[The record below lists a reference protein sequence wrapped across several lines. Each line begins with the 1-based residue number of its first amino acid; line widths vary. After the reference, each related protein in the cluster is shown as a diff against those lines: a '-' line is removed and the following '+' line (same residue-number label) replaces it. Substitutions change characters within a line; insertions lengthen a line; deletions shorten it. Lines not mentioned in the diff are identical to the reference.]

1 MSRSA
6 LTVYSLPVSS
16 MPSEAPSGPMFTPTV
31 ALGPPPPP
39 VVKLLLCLGARARSS
54 QPAAARARGSPRSR
68 AAVAALA
75 IVSSR
80 ASPRA
85 VALASSLEAPGPT
98 LRISFGSDGSRL
110 PRRLRNFDQSWTATF
125 VTSLRGSP
133 FFGRGNACLSGRQ
146 LTRLPTFTLT
156 WRFLHFL
163 GFFFALAAWSTGT
176 VPKEAWAA
184 SGAAAGTA
192 SAAITASTIT
202 TRVRTRTSRSYA
214 RFAWLASLGYCLR
227 RRDLDRPANSW
238 RLV

>member
-1 MSRSA
+1 M
-6 LTVYSLPVSS
+6 YSLPAQLDAQRGAVGAHVHADRRARPAS
-16 MPSEAPSGPMFTPTV
+16 ASGREVV
-31 ALGPPPPP
+31 ALPR
-39 VVKLLLCLGARARSS
+39 RARRRRRSPR
-54 QPAAARARGSPRSR
+54 QPGARGSPRSR

-85 VALASSLEAPGPT
+85 VALASSLEAPDRPC
-98 LRISFGSDGSRL
+98 GSASAATGAACRAG
-110 PRRLRNFDQSWTATF
+110 LRNFDQSCDGDVRDQLAR
-125 VTSLRGSP
+125 VALLRA
-133 FFGRGNACLSGRQ
+133 RNACLSGRQ

-163 GFFFALAAWSTGT
+163 GFFLRLGG
-176 VPKEAWAA
+176 VVYGN
-184 SGAAAGTA
+184 GAEGGLGGERRAAGTA

-202 TRVRTRTSRSYA
+202 TRVRTRTRRYYA